1 LVSLERFGLQGS
13 HGSYVNQLLQR
24 RVAQDYGVQ
33 KWESIP
39 FNQDGTVGRPIKK
52 SKRKQDE
59 VRTLALGPRLTLGS
73 DTKDQAQKYP
83 ESSIKGS
90 PTSSMFLSGS
100 VGFCSPLTVVSRS
113 YKIKTHIKGNF
124 ASKLK
129 HHAELSC
136 WNIGRGRCSTCTRPL
151 PHG

>member
-1 LVSLERFGLQGS
+1 MERLCLQGS

-24 RVAQDYGVQ
+24 RVAQEYGVQ

-39 FNQDGTVGRPIKK
+39 FNQDGTVGRPSKK
-52 SKRKQDE
+52 LKRKQDE
-59 VRTLALGPRLTLGS
+59 VRTFAVLAPRLTLGS
-73 DTKDQAQKYP
+73 DTKGQAQKFS

-100 VGFCSPLTVVSRS
+100 VAFCSPLTLVSRS
-113 YKIKTHIKGNF
+113 YKIKTHIKGSF

-129 HHAELSC
+129 HHAELTF
-136 WNIGRGRCSTCTRPL
+136 WNNGRGRRSTCSRYL